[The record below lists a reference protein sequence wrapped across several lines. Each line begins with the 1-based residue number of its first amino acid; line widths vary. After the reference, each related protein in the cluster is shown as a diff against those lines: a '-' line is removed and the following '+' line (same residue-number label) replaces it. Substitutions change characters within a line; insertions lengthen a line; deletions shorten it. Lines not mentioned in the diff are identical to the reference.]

1 MSLVE
6 CRPGCQAVGN
16 KSTSSFPVFPSPLS
30 SLSSFPL
37 LVFPASLIILWSSLL
52 PSFFGLTGLGLACA
66 NLLFILEHYLCLR
79 CFLMLSRGTH
89 TWSVYGSASSHIRVL
104 RDEGLFLEL
113 SSSRPFV
120 GARCPAFGPGSFLPH
135 SQLGVGAWPKRGR
148 RAISSRP
155 SGTHLALGPE
165 FRGMARPSRRP
176 QTEIVAFLS
185 QGALTFRPV

>member
-37 LVFPASLIILWSSLL
+37 LVIILWSSLL

-113 SSSRPFV
+113 SSSLSSPLPRVWSRLVFASFT
-120 GARCPAFGPGSFLPH
+120 ARRWCVA
-135 SQLGVGAWPKRGR
+135 QAWPTRHQLA
-148 RAISSRP
+148 AIR
-155 SGTHLALGPE
+155 HALGI
-165 FRGMARPSRRP
+165 GSRVSGDGSTLEATP
-176 QTEIVAFLS
+176 N
-185 QGALTFRPV
+185 